1 MIYLLTGEEGK
12 RYYVF
17 IQDFDTFMYDYTPN
31 HGRKYFCRYCLQA
44 FNTKEILKRH
54 VKIALKLI
62 VNKGLMMPK
71 KVIMLN

>member
-31 HGRKYFCRYCLQA
+31 HARKYFSRYCLQA

-54 VKIALKLI
+54 IKIALKLI